1 MLTPKL
7 PIAIRQVSLSE
18 VFLSAIVMEWKV
30 LSSEYLSDHPY
41 FKARRDRCEMPD
53 GRIVE
58 SYFVVE
64 LPVSVCALAITEDG
78 QVVMARQYRHPVGK
92 TLLEIPGG
100 FIDPNEDPAEAVKR
114 ELLEET
120 GYAFSEVVYAAK
132 IAANPGVLSNYTY
145 CYLALGGK
153 KVAQQQLDQ
162 QEEIDVELIPVET
175 VRTMLWNN
183 EFDQALHATCL
194 FYAFQVYDKR
204 SESSMI

>member
-1 MLTPKL
+1 
-7 PIAIRQVSLSE
+7 
-18 VFLSAIVMEWKV
+18 MEWKV
-30 LSSEYLSDHPY
+30 LNSEYLSDHPY

-64 LPVSVCALAITEDG
+64 LPISVCALAITEDG
-78 QVVMARQYRHPVGK
+78 HVVMARQYRHPIGK
-92 TLLEIPGG
+92 TILEIPGG
-100 FIDPNEDPAEAVKR
+100 FIDPQEDPQQAIAR

-120 GYAFSEVVYAAK
+120 GYAFSEIIYAAK

-153 KVAQQQLDQ
+153 QIAQQQLDQ
-162 QEEIDVELIPVET
+162 QEEIAVELIPVET

-194 FYAFQVYDKR
+194 FYAFQQYDKYL
-204 SESSMI
+204 SK